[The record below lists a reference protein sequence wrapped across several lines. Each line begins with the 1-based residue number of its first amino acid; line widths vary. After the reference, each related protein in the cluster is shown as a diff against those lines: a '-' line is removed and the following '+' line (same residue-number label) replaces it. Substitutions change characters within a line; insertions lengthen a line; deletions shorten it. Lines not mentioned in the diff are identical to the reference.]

1 LCPISRHFSM
11 SLVLLYGKSF
21 ELKTSIVLSWSMQ
34 ITVMYFRRF
43 VNIKVQVLS

>member
-1 LCPISRHFSM
+1 M

-21 ELKTSIVLSWSMQ
+21 ELKAFIVLSWSMQ